1 MTTAT
6 QRPTMHPKSGVTRTR
21 VLATA
26 TALAVATAT
35 ALAVLLS
42 TGGTSPADST
52 PSVSQAPAVPAAVS
66 VQPLDPIEMLMR
78 IEQSRDVHFGR

>member
-21 VLATA
+21 VL
-26 TALAVATAT
+26 ATAT

-66 VQPLDPIEMLMR
+66 VQPLSPIEMLMR